1 MKLKDCYNFNDFK
14 KLAKKKIPSPIFHY
28 IDGMDELFK
37 KFKTKPKFTFTKDA
51 DIERKVLNHKL
62 IY

>member
-1 MKLKDCYNFNDFK
+1 MSNKV
-14 KLAKKKIPSPIFHY
+14 

-37 KFKTKPKFTFTKDA
+37 KFKPKPKFTFTKDT